1 MSLCFV
7 FSRTKLL
14 QTTGK
19 EKEMGR
25 YLHKSLPLGR
35 GKLAWFC
42 ARLFAIFSA
51 HRRTALFTMCFSS
64 MCFVFTAKLGGRTA
78 KAARL
83 CTFPHGSAGLC
94 TFLSFSVP
102 SVPQKDRIAVA
113 PSIPCL
119 LPSIPFP
126 GYLFHLSGYSITLSK
141 QTGYILNF
149 QSSIFQPMSGTS

>member
-7 FSRTKLL
+7 FTAQSYCKPRERKRKQAVICINRSHSAEPSELASALVYSRFSPPIDVPP
-14 QTTGK
+14 
-19 EKEMGR
+19 
-25 YLHKSLPLGR
+25 SLRFVSVP
-35 GKLAWFC
+35 C
-42 ARLFAIFSA
+42 TS
-51 HRRTALFTMCFSS
+51 
-64 MCFVFTAKLGGRTA
+64 VFTAKLGGRTA